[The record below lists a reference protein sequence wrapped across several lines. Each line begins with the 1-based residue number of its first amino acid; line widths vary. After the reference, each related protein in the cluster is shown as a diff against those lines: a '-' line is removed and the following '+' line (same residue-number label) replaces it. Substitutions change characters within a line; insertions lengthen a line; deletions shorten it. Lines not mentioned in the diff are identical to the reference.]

1 MPAAPLI
8 ASFALYLGV
17 VAVIA
22 WLAWRRTHG
31 MDDFVLGGR
40 QLGPGLAA
48 LSAGASDMSGWLL
61 LGLPGYAYA
70 AGMEA
75 AWLGLGLAL
84 GTWLNWRLVAPR
96 LRRLSEAS
104 GNALTVPEYL
114 HNRFGTRHSAL
125 ALVSALVILAF
136 FLVYTASGLVAAGK
150 LFESVFAIPYQ
161 QAVTLGLLTILL
173 YTVAGGFLAVSWT
186 DALQAGLMLAALV
199 AVPVLAL
206 LLGDLNAAELS
217 AGYWGLFSD
226 ASGEPLGLI
235 TIGSLLGWGLGYLGQ
250 PHILARFKA
259 VRHVAEIPRA
269 RRIATAWVII
279 TLTGATL
286 VGLAGRLWF
295 PLDLPGGDPEKI
307 FLLLSTELL
316 PPLLAGLVLAA
327 VLAAIMSTA
336 DSQLLV
342 ASSALSKDLYG
353 RLRPASSDARLLA
366 LGRLAVVLLGAL
378 AWWIASDR
386 NSGVLELV
394 AYAWAGFGA
403 SFGPVL
409 LLSLYWAR
417 MNAAGALAGILAGS
431 VTVVLWRHLDGGL
444 FELYE
449 LVPGFIAGLAG
460 SVLGSLL
467 SAPPP
472 EAVMRHFRRALTG

>member
-1 MPAAPLI
+1 
-8 ASFALYLGV
+8 
-17 VAVIA
+17 
-22 WLAWRRTHG
+22 
-31 MDDFVLGGR
+31 
-40 QLGPGLAA
+40 
-48 LSAGASDMSGWLL
+48 
-61 LGLPGYAYA
+61 
-70 AGMEA
+70 
-75 AWLGLGLAL
+75 
-84 GTWLNWRLVAPR
+84 
-96 LRRLSEAS
+96 
-104 GNALTVPEYL
+104 
-114 HNRFGTRHSAL
+114 
-125 ALVSALVILAF
+125 
-136 FLVYTASGLVAAGK
+136 
-150 LFESVFAIPYQ
+150 
-161 QAVTLGLLTILL
+161 
-173 YTVAGGFLAVSWT
+173 
-186 DALQAGLMLAALV
+186 
-199 AVPVLAL
+199 
-206 LLGDLNAAELS
+206 
-217 AGYWGLFSD
+217 
-226 ASGEPLGLI
+226 
-235 TIGSLLGWGLGYLGQ
+235 
-250 PHILARFKA
+250 
-259 VRHVAEIPRA
+259 
-269 RRIATAWVII
+269 
-279 TLTGATL
+279 
-286 VGLAGRLWF
+286 
-295 PLDLPGGDPEKI
+295 
-307 FLLLSTELL
+307 
-316 PPLLAGLVLAA
+316 